1 MFALHTLHFCCVFCF
16 AFVCILYFGV
26 NFLVLF
32 LEFGKEKEKLS
43 PAACRANLT
52 HHEKKEDRQRKRRHD
67 GCRERGVKT

>member
-52 HHEKKEDRQRKRRHD
+52 HHEKKKIGKERD
-67 GCRERGVKT
+67 GTTTAEREG